1 MSGARLP
8 VRTWVVPVTVSFLA
22 AMSAAIWLISD
33 RLVVAALAAGLGAV
47 GAFVIERKVRRDIG
61 LLLANAEHMR
71 AAADCDGFR
80 DRLENTAAFRAHV
93 RRVAGAIGRC
103 GFAHSN

>member
-1 MSGARLP
+1 MRPWRNDGGEIVLPGAIWIYVGLHLLALRTGARDARGQL
-8 VRTWVVPVTVSFLA
+8 RHLA
-22 AMSAAIWLISD
+22 PHRMLGDLEVDDVD
-33 RLVVAALAAGLGAV
+33 R
-47 GAFVIERKVRRDIG
+47 
-61 LLLANAEHMR
+61 HMR
-71 AAADCDGFR
+71 AAADFDGFR